1 MSDQGDLV
9 ASSAGTLHRSTGEMV
24 FYETG
29 ERTKMKCGVALA
41 GVGHPYNRYMVEDWD
56 GDVCGRC
63 FPEGSL

>member
-1 MSDQGDLV
+1 M
-9 ASSAGTLHRSTGEMV
+9 TH
-24 FYETG
+24 ETG